1 MLRLEEIKKDF
12 KTDNNVV
19 NVLKGITIQFRKQE
33 FVAILGHSGCGKTT
47 LLNIIGGLD
56 KCTSGNVI
64 IDGRSTK
71 EYNDLDWNDY
81 RNKRIG
87 FVFQSY
93 NLIPHLTVQKNV
105 ELSMTLAGVTKE
117 ERHARALEALDKVGL
132 KAHAKKHPSQL
143 SGGQMQRVAIARA
156 IVNNPEIIL
165 ADEPTGALD
174 SESGVEVMELLK
186 EISKDHLIVMVT
198 HNSQLADEYA
208 TRILNM
214 SDGVIIGDTN
224 EYTLDECLCD
234 EAADL
239 AAKTA
244 AEEKALS
251 DIEQSGAK
259 NAKRALKRIEKKK
272 RKKASMSPLTA
283 FSLSFTNLISKK
295 GRTFLTSFAGSIG
308 IIGIML
314 VLALSTGARSF
325 ISKME
330 ENALSQYPIE
340 ISESNTDLSAIL
352 SLLTTDTAKR
362 ENYPSGDTIYTQQVI
377 GNVLDNIPLLTS
389 KNDLARLKS
398 YIDNNFDKT
407 IGYIKYNYGTD
418 FDVYCDYTHAKGDED
433 KYMKVQPFVDAIADI
448 PLLSGFKDQLE
459 MFSSYL
465 TVWDEMTDNTT
476 LLNRQYEL
484 LGNSKWP
491 TNYDE
496 VVLVVDRKNQINDYA
511 LFALGLKSKEDIGS
525 ALGGSTG
532 ETEGEESF
540 SDSKFSISDI
550 IGENGKEPLQYQIAT
565 GCDYYHKNTETGKWE
580 KISARDDQRA
590 KNFIDGETDGRKNT
604 VNVKVVGVVRPRE
617 DANVTSINGNI
628 GYTAALSRYL
638 SERALEH
645 PLVKALNNDEVGIS
659 EIDPSTDF
667 DSLMLKLGVSDV
679 DKPKKIK
686 IYASSFDSKEKILA
700 FLNNYNATLQAN
712 GETPV
717 KYSDNLS
724 MIMAYVESMTAT
736 ITGVLIGFAAISL
749 IVSSIMIAIIIYTSV
764 IERKKEIGVL
774 RSIGARK
781 LDVSSVFIAESGIIG
796 CLSGVLG
803 IAISYI
809 LILPINA
816 VIAKLFSVQHLATL
830 SWWQPLMMFG
840 ISIVLAVLAGFVPA
854 HMAANKDP
862 VECLR
867 SE

>member
-19 NVLKGITIQFRKQE
+19 NVLKGITIQFRKKE

-105 ELSMTLAGVTKE
+105 ELSMTLAGVSKE

-132 KAHAKKHPSQL
+132 KAHARKHPSQL

-214 SDGVIIGDTN
+214 SDGVIVGDTN
-224 EYTLDECLCD
+224 EYTLDECLND

-251 DIEQSGAK
+251 DIEQTGAK
-259 NAKRALKRIEKKK
+259 NAKRELKRIEKKK

-377 GNVLDNIPLLTS
+377 GNILDNYKLLTS
-389 KNDLARLKS
+389 KNDLTRLKS
-398 YIDNNFDKT
+398 HIDNNFDET
-407 IGYIKYNYGTD
+407 IGYVKYNYGTD
-418 FDVYCDYTHAKGDED
+418 FDVYCNYTHAKGDED

-448 PLLSGFKDQLE
+448 PVLSGFKDQLE

-476 LLNRQYEL
+476 LLNQQYEL

-496 VVLVVDRKNQINDYA
+496 VVLVVDRKNQINDYT

-532 ETEGEESF
+532 GENSF
-540 SDSKFSISDI
+540 SNSTFSISDI

-565 GCDYYHKNTETGKWE
+565 GCDYYHKNGETGKWE

-590 KNFIDGETDGRKNT
+590 KTFIDGETDGRKNT

-638 SERALEH
+638 SERASEH

-659 EIDPSTDF
+659 EIDPNADF

-700 FLNNYNATLQAN
+700 FLDNYNATLQAN

-781 LDVSSVFIAESGIIG
+781 LDVSGVFIAESGIIG

-840 ISIVLAVLAGFVPA
+840 ISVVLAVLAGFVPA

>member
-19 NVLKGITIQFRKQE
+19 NVLKGITIQFRKKE

-132 KAHAKKHPSQL
+132 KAHARKHPSQL

-208 TRILNM
+208 TRIINM
-214 SDGVIIGDTN
+214 SDGVIVGDTN
-224 EYTLDECLCD
+224 EYTLDECLRD

-251 DIEQSGAK
+251 DIEQTGAK
-259 NAKRALKRIEKKK
+259 NAKRELKRIEKKK

-377 GNVLDNIPLLTS
+377 GNILENYNLLTS

-398 YIDNNFDKT
+398 YIDNNFDET
-407 IGYIKYNYGTD
+407 IGYVKYNYGTD

-448 PLLSGFKDQLE
+448 PVLSGFKDQLE

-476 LLNRQYEL
+476 LLNQQYEL

-496 VVLVVDRKNQINDYA
+496 VVLVVDRKNQINDYT

-532 ETEGEESF
+532 GENSF
-540 SDSKFSISDI
+540 SNSTFSISDI

-565 GCDYYHKNTETGKWE
+565 GCDYYHKNGETGKWE
-580 KISARDDQRA
+580 KFSARDDQRA
-590 KNFIDGETDGRKNT
+590 KTFIDGETDGRKNT

-638 SERALEH
+638 SERASEH

-700 FLNNYNATLQAN
+700 FLDNYNATLQAN

-781 LDVSSVFIAESGIIG
+781 LDVSGVFIAESGIIG

-840 ISIVLAVLAGFVPA
+840 ISVVLAVLAGFVPA

>member
-19 NVLKGITIQFRKQE
+19 NVLKGITIQFRKKE

-105 ELSMTLAGVTKE
+105 ELSMTLAGVSKE

-132 KAHAKKHPSQL
+132 KAHARKHPSQL

-214 SDGVIIGDTN
+214 SDGVIVGDTN
-224 EYTLDECLCD
+224 EYTLDECLND

-251 DIEQSGAK
+251 DIEQTGAK
-259 NAKRALKRIEKKK
+259 NAKRELKRIEKKK

-398 YIDNNFDKT
+398 YIDNNFDET
-407 IGYIKYNYGTD
+407 IGYVKYNYGTD

-448 PLLSGFKDQLE
+448 PVLSGFKEQLE

-496 VVLVVDRKNQINDYA
+496 VVLVVDRKNQINDYT
-511 LFALGLKSKEDIGS
+511 LFALGLKSKDDIGS

-532 ETEGEESF
+532 GENSF
-540 SDSKFSISDI
+540 SNSTFSISDI

-565 GCDYYHKNTETGKWE
+565 GCDYYHKNGETGKWE
-580 KISARDDQRA
+580 KFSARDDQRA
-590 KNFIDGETDGRKNT
+590 KTFIDGETDGRKNT

-638 SERALEH
+638 SERASEH

-700 FLNNYNATLQAN
+700 FLDNYNATLQAN

-781 LDVSSVFIAESGIIG
+781 LDVSGVFIAESGIIG

>member
-117 ERHARALEALDKVGL
+117 ERHARALDALDKVGL
-132 KAHAKKHPSQL
+132 KAHARKHPSQL

-214 SDGVIIGDTN
+214 SDGVIVGDTN
-224 EYTLDECLCD
+224 EYTLDECLRD

-251 DIEQSGAK
+251 DIEQTGAK
-259 NAKRALKRIEKKK
+259 NAKRELKRIEKKK

-362 ENYPSGDTIYTQQVI
+362 DNYPSGDTIYTQQVI
-377 GNVLDNIPLLTS
+377 GNILENYNLLTS

-398 YIDNNFDKT
+398 HIDNNFDET
-407 IGYIKYNYGTD
+407 IGYVKYNYGTD

-448 PLLSGFKDQLE
+448 PVLSGFKDQLE

-496 VVLVVDRKNQINDYA
+496 VVLVVDRKNQINDYT

-525 ALGGSTG
+525 ALGGATG
-532 ETEGEESF
+532 GENSF
-540 SDSKFSISDI
+540 SNSTFSISDI

-590 KNFIDGETDGRKNT
+590 KTFIDGETDGRKNT

-638 SERALEH
+638 SERASEH

-659 EIDPSTDF
+659 EIDPNTDF

-700 FLNNYNATLQAN
+700 FLDNYNATLQAN

-781 LDVSSVFIAESGIIG
+781 LDVSGVFIAESGIIG

-840 ISIVLAVLAGFVPA
+840 ISVVLAVLAGFVPA

>member
-19 NVLKGITIQFRKQE
+19 NVLKGITIQFRKKE

-132 KAHAKKHPSQL
+132 KAHARKHPLQL

-214 SDGVIIGDTN
+214 SDGVIVGDTN
-224 EYTLDECLCD
+224 EYTLDECLND

-251 DIEQSGAK
+251 DIEQTGAK
-259 NAKRALKRIEKKK
+259 NAKRELKRIEKKK

-377 GNVLDNIPLLTS
+377 GNVIDNIPLLTS

-398 YIDNNFDKT
+398 YIDNNFDET
-407 IGYIKYNYGTD
+407 IGYVKYNYGTD
-418 FDVYCDYTHAKGDED
+418 FDVYCDYSHAKGDED

-448 PLLSGFKDQLE
+448 PVLSGFKDQLE

-496 VVLVVDRKNQINDYA
+496 VVLVVDRKNQINDYT

-532 ETEGEESF
+532 GENSF
-540 SDSKFSISDI
+540 SNSTFSISDI

-565 GCDYYHKNTETGKWE
+565 GCDYYHKNGETGKWE
-580 KISARDDQRA
+580 KVSARDDQRA
-590 KNFIDGETDGRKNT
+590 KTFIDGETDGRKNT

-638 SERALEH
+638 SERASEH

-700 FLNNYNATLQAN
+700 FLDNYNATLQAN

-781 LDVSSVFIAESGIIG
+781 LDVSGVFIAESGIIG

-840 ISIVLAVLAGFVPA
+840 ISVVLAVLAGFVPA

>member
-132 KAHAKKHPSQL
+132 KAHARKHPSQL

-214 SDGVIIGDTN
+214 SDGVIVGDTN
-224 EYTLDECLCD
+224 EYTLDECLSD

-239 AAKTA
+239 SAKNA

-251 DIEQSGAK
+251 DIEQTGAK
-259 NAKRALKRIEKKK
+259 NAKRELKHIEKKK

-352 SLLTTDTAKR
+352 SLLTTDTTKR

-398 YIDNNFDKT
+398 HIDNNFDET
-407 IGYIKYNYGTD
+407 IGYVKYNYGTD
-418 FDVYCDYTHAKGDED
+418 FDVYCDYTHSKGDED

-448 PLLSGFKDQLE
+448 PVLSGFKDQLE

-476 LLNRQYEL
+476 LLNQQYEL

-496 VVLVVDRKNQINDYA
+496 VVLVVDRKNQINDYT

-532 ETEGEESF
+532 GENSF
-540 SDSKFSISDI
+540 SNSTFSISDI

-565 GCDYYHKNTETGKWE
+565 GCDYYHKNAETGKWE
-580 KISARDDQRA
+580 KFSARDDQRA
-590 KNFIDGETDGRKNT
+590 KTFIDGETDGRKNT

-638 SERALEH
+638 SERASEH

-659 EIDPSTDF
+659 EIDPNTDF

-700 FLNNYNATLQAN
+700 FLDNYNATLQAN

-781 LDVSSVFIAESGIIG
+781 LDVSGVFIAESGIIG

-840 ISIVLAVLAGFVPA
+840 ISVVLAVLAGFVPA

>member
-19 NVLKGITIQFRKQE
+19 NVLKGITIQFRKKE

-56 KCTSGNVI
+56 KCTSGNVV

-105 ELSMTLAGVTKE
+105 ELSMTLAGVSKE

-132 KAHAKKHPSQL
+132 KAHARKHPSQL

-214 SDGVIIGDTN
+214 SDGVIVGDTN
-224 EYTLDECLCD
+224 EYTLDECLND

-251 DIEQSGAK
+251 DIEQTGAK
-259 NAKRALKRIEKKK
+259 NAKRELKRIEKKK

-352 SLLTTDTAKR
+352 SLLTTDSAKR

-398 YIDNNFDKT
+398 YIDNNFDET
-407 IGYIKYNYGTD
+407 IGYVKYNYGTD

-448 PLLSGFKDQLE
+448 PALSGFKDQLA

-496 VVLVVDRKNQINDYA
+496 VVLVVDRKNQINDYT
-511 LFALGLKSKEDIGS
+511 LFALGLKSKDDIGS

-532 ETEGEESF
+532 GENSF
-540 SDSKFSISDI
+540 SNSTFSISDI

-590 KNFIDGETDGRKNT
+590 KTFIDGETDGRKNT

-638 SERALEH
+638 SERASEH

-659 EIDPSTDF
+659 EIDPNADF

-700 FLNNYNATLQAN
+700 FLDNYNATLQAN

-781 LDVSSVFIAESGIIG
+781 LDVSGVFIAESGIIG

-840 ISIVLAVLAGFVPA
+840 ISVVLAVLAGFVPA

>member
-19 NVLKGITIQFRKQE
+19 NVLKGITIQFRKKE

-132 KAHAKKHPSQL
+132 KAHARKHPLQL

-214 SDGVIIGDTN
+214 SDGVIVGDTN
-224 EYTLDECLCD
+224 EYTLDECLND

-251 DIEQSGAK
+251 DIEQTGAK
-259 NAKRALKRIEKKK
+259 NAKRELKRIEKKK

-377 GNVLDNIPLLTS
+377 GNILDNYKLLTS
-389 KNDLARLKS
+389 KNDLTRLKS
-398 YIDNNFDKT
+398 HIDNNFDET
-407 IGYIKYNYGTD
+407 IGYVKYNYGTD
-418 FDVYCDYTHAKGDED
+418 FDVYCDYTHSKGDED

-448 PLLSGFKDQLE
+448 PALSGFKDQLA

-496 VVLVVDRKNQINDYA
+496 VVLVVDRKNQINDYT
-511 LFALGLKSKEDIGS
+511 LFALGLKSKDDIGS

-532 ETEGEESF
+532 GENSF
-540 SDSKFSISDI
+540 SNSTFSISDI

-565 GCDYYHKNTETGKWE
+565 GCDYYHKNGETGKWE

-590 KNFIDGETDGRKNT
+590 KTFIDGETDGRKNT

-638 SERALEH
+638 SERASEH
-645 PLVKALNNDEVGIS
+645 PLVKALNNEDVGIS

-700 FLNNYNATLQAN
+700 FLDNYNATLQAN
-712 GETPV
+712 GETPI

-840 ISIVLAVLAGFVPA
+840 ISVVLAVLAGFVPA

>member
-105 ELSMTLAGVTKE
+105 ELSMTLAGVSKE

-132 KAHAKKHPSQL
+132 KAHARKHPSQL

-214 SDGVIIGDTN
+214 SDGVIVGDTN
-224 EYTLDECLCD
+224 EYTLDECLND

-244 AEEKALS
+244 AEEKALF
-251 DIEQSGAK
+251 DIEQTGAK

-377 GNVLDNIPLLTS
+377 GNVIDNIPLLTS

-398 YIDNNFDKT
+398 YIDNNFDET
-407 IGYIKYNYGTD
+407 IGYVKYNYGTD

-448 PLLSGFKDQLE
+448 PVLSGFKDQLE

-476 LLNRQYEL
+476 LLNQQYEL

-496 VVLVVDRKNQINDYA
+496 VVLVVDRKNQINDYT
-511 LFALGLKSKEDIGS
+511 LFALGLKSKDDIGS

-532 ETEGEESF
+532 GENSF
-540 SDSKFSISDI
+540 SNSTFSISDI

-590 KNFIDGETDGRKNT
+590 KTFIDGETNGRKNT

-638 SERALEH
+638 SERASEH
-645 PLVKALNNDEVGIS
+645 PLVKALNNDEVGIK
-659 EIDPSTDF
+659 EIEPSGDY

-700 FLNNYNATLQAN
+700 FLDNYNATLQAN

-774 RSIGARK
+774 RSRMGRK
-781 LDVSSVFIAESGIIG
+781 G
-796 CLSGVLG
+796 
-803 IAISYI
+803 
-809 LILPINA
+809 
-816 VIAKLFSVQHLATL
+816 
-830 SWWQPLMMFG
+830 
-840 ISIVLAVLAGFVPA
+840 
-854 HMAANKDP
+854 
-862 VECLR
+862 
-867 SE
+867 

>member
-105 ELSMTLAGVTKE
+105 ELSMTLAGVSKE

-132 KAHAKKHPSQL
+132 KAHARKHPSQL

-214 SDGVIIGDTN
+214 SDGVIVGDTN
-224 EYTLDECLCD
+224 EYTLDECLND

-251 DIEQSGAK
+251 DIEQTGAK
-259 NAKRALKRIEKKK
+259 NAKRELKRIEKKK

-377 GNVLDNIPLLTS
+377 GNILENYNLLTS

-398 YIDNNFDKT
+398 HIDNNFDET
-407 IGYIKYNYGTD
+407 IGYVKYNYGTD

-448 PLLSGFKDQLE
+448 PVLSGFKDQLE

-476 LLNRQYEL
+476 LLNQQYEL

-496 VVLVVDRKNQINDYA
+496 VVLVVDRKNQINDYT

-532 ETEGEESF
+532 GENNF
-540 SDSKFSISDI
+540 SNSTFSISDI

-565 GCDYYHKNTETGKWE
+565 GCDYYHKNGETGKWE

-590 KNFIDGETDGRKNT
+590 KTFIDGETDGRKNT

-638 SERALEH
+638 SERASEH

-659 EIDPSTDF
+659 EIDPNADF

-700 FLNNYNATLQAN
+700 FLDNYNATLQAN

-781 LDVSSVFIAESGIIG
+781 LDVSGVFIAESGIIG

-840 ISIVLAVLAGFVPA
+840 ISVVLAVLAGFVPA

>member
-19 NVLKGITIQFRKQE
+19 NVLKGITIQFRKKE

-117 ERHARALEALDKVGL
+117 ERHARALDALDKVGL
-132 KAHAKKHPSQL
+132 KAHARKHPLQL

-214 SDGVIIGDTN
+214 SDGVIVGDTN
-224 EYTLDECLCD
+224 EYTLDECLRD

-251 DIEQSGAK
+251 DIEQTGAK
-259 NAKRALKRIEKKK
+259 NAKRELKRIEKKK

-362 ENYPSGDTIYTQQVI
+362 ENYPSGNTIYTQQVI

-398 YIDNNFDKT
+398 YIDNNFDET
-407 IGYIKYNYGTD
+407 IGYVKYNYGTD

-448 PLLSGFKDQLE
+448 PVLSGFKDQLE

-496 VVLVVDRKNQINDYA
+496 VVLVVDRKNQINDYT
-511 LFALGLKSKEDIGS
+511 LFALGLKSKDDIGS

-532 ETEGEESF
+532 GENSF
-540 SDSKFSISDI
+540 SNSTFSISDI

-590 KNFIDGETDGRKNT
+590 KTFIDGETNGRKNT

-638 SERALEH
+638 SERASEH
-645 PLVKALNNDEVGIS
+645 PLVKALNNDEIGIS

-700 FLNNYNATLQAN
+700 FLDNYNATLQAN

-840 ISIVLAVLAGFVPA
+840 ISVVLAVLAGFVPA

>member
-19 NVLKGITIQFRKQE
+19 NVLKGITIQFRKKE

-132 KAHAKKHPSQL
+132 KAHARKHPLQL

-214 SDGVIIGDTN
+214 SDGVIVGDTN
-224 EYTLDECLCD
+224 EYTLDECLND

-251 DIEQSGAK
+251 DIEQTGAK
-259 NAKRALKRIEKKK
+259 NAKRELKRIEKKK

-398 YIDNNFDKT
+398 YIDNNFDET
-407 IGYIKYNYGTD
+407 IGYVKYNYGTD

-448 PLLSGFKDQLE
+448 PVLSGFKDQLE

-476 LLNRQYEL
+476 LLNQQYEL

-496 VVLVVDRKNQINDYA
+496 VVLVVDRKNQINDYT
-511 LFALGLKSKEDIGS
+511 LFALGLKSKDDIGS

-532 ETEGEESF
+532 GENSF
-540 SDSKFSISDI
+540 SNSTFSISDI

-590 KNFIDGETDGRKNT
+590 KTFIDGETDGRKNT

-638 SERALEH
+638 SERASEH

-659 EIDPSTDF
+659 EIDPNADF

-700 FLNNYNATLQAN
+700 FLDNYNATLQAN

-781 LDVSSVFIAESGIIG
+781 LDVSGVFIAESGIIG

-840 ISIVLAVLAGFVPA
+840 ISVVLAVLAGFVPA

>member
-19 NVLKGITIQFRKQE
+19 NVLKGITIQFRKKE

-117 ERHARALEALDKVGL
+117 ERHARALDALDKVGL
-132 KAHAKKHPSQL
+132 KAHARKHPLQL

-214 SDGVIIGDTN
+214 SDGVIVGDTN
-224 EYTLDECLCD
+224 EYTLDECLRD

-251 DIEQSGAK
+251 DIEQTGAK
-259 NAKRALKRIEKKK
+259 NAKRELKRIEKKK

-398 YIDNNFDKT
+398 YIDDNFDET
-407 IGYIKYNYGTD
+407 IGYVKYNYGTD

-448 PLLSGFKDQLE
+448 PVLSGFKDQLE

-476 LLNRQYEL
+476 LLNQQYEL

-496 VVLVVDRKNQINDYA
+496 VVLVVDRKNQINDYT
-511 LFALGLKSKEDIGS
+511 LFALGLKSKDDIGS

-532 ETEGEESF
+532 GENSF
-540 SDSKFSISDI
+540 SNSTFSISDI

-565 GCDYYHKNTETGKWE
+565 GCDYYHKNGETGKWE

-590 KNFIDGETDGRKNT
+590 KTFIDGETDGRKNT

-638 SERALEH
+638 SERASEH
-645 PLVKALNNDEVGIS
+645 PLVKALNNDEIGIN

-700 FLNNYNATLQAN
+700 FLDNYNATLQAN

-840 ISIVLAVLAGFVPA
+840 ISVVLAVLAGFVPA

>member
-19 NVLKGITIQFRKQE
+19 NVLKGITIQFRKKE

-132 KAHAKKHPSQL
+132 KAHARKHPLQL

-214 SDGVIIGDTN
+214 SDGVIVGDTN
-224 EYTLDECLCD
+224 EYTLDECLND

-251 DIEQSGAK
+251 DIEQTGAK

-398 YIDNNFDKT
+398 YIDNNFDET
-407 IGYIKYNYGTD
+407 IGYVKYNYGTD

-448 PLLSGFKDQLE
+448 PVLSGFKDQLE

-476 LLNRQYEL
+476 LLNQQYEL

-496 VVLVVDRKNQINDYA
+496 VVLVVDRKNQINDYT
-511 LFALGLKSKEDIGS
+511 LFALGLKSKDDIGS

-532 ETEGEESF
+532 GENSF
-540 SDSKFSISDI
+540 SNSTFSISDI

-580 KISARDDQRA
+580 KFSARDDQRA
-590 KNFIDGETDGRKNT
+590 KTFIDGETDGRKNT

-638 SERALEH
+638 SERASEH
-645 PLVKALNNDEVGIS
+645 PLVKALNNDEVGIK
-659 EIDPSTDF
+659 EIEPSGDY

-700 FLNNYNATLQAN
+700 FLDNYNATLQAN

-781 LDVSSVFIAESGIIG
+781 LDVSGVFIAESGIIG

-840 ISIVLAVLAGFVPA
+840 ISVVLAVLAGFVPA
-854 HMAANKDP
+854 HMAANKNP

>member
-132 KAHAKKHPSQL
+132 KAHARKHPSQL

-214 SDGVIIGDTN
+214 SDGVIVGDTN
-224 EYTLDECLCD
+224 EYTLDECLRD

-251 DIEQSGAK
+251 DIEQTGAK
-259 NAKRALKRIEKKK
+259 NAKRELKRIEKKK

-352 SLLTTDTAKR
+352 SLLTTDTTKR

-377 GNVLDNIPLLTS
+377 GNILENYTLLTS

-398 YIDNNFDKT
+398 HIDNNFDET
-407 IGYIKYNYGTD
+407 IGYVKYNYGTD

-448 PLLSGFKDQLE
+448 PALSGFKDQLE

-465 TVWDEMTDNTT
+465 TVWDEMTDNTS

-496 VVLVVDRKNQINDYA
+496 VVLVVDRKNQINDYT

-525 ALGGSTG
+525 ALGGATG
-532 ETEGEESF
+532 GENSF
-540 SDSKFSISDI
+540 SNSTFSISDI

-590 KNFIDGETDGRKNT
+590 KTFIDGETDGRKNT

-638 SERALEH
+638 SERASEH

-659 EIDPSTDF
+659 EIDPNADF

-700 FLNNYNATLQAN
+700 FLDNYNATLQAN

-781 LDVSSVFIAESGIIG
+781 LDVSGVFIAESGIIG

-840 ISIVLAVLAGFVPA
+840 ISVVLAVLAGFVPA

>member
-105 ELSMTLAGVTKE
+105 ELSMTLAGVSKE

-132 KAHAKKHPSQL
+132 KAHARKHPSQL

-214 SDGVIIGDTN
+214 SDGVIVGDTN
-224 EYTLDECLCD
+224 EYTLDECLND
-234 EAADL
+234 EATDL

-251 DIEQSGAK
+251 DIEQTGAK
-259 NAKRALKRIEKKK
+259 NAKRELKRIEKKK

-377 GNVLDNIPLLTS
+377 GNVLENIPLLTS

-398 YIDNNFDKT
+398 YIDDNFDET
-407 IGYIKYNYGTD
+407 IGYVKYNYGTD

-448 PLLSGFKDQLE
+448 PVLSGFKDQLE

-476 LLNRQYEL
+476 LLNQQYEL

-496 VVLVVDRKNQINDYA
+496 VVLVVDRKNQINDYT

-532 ETEGEESF
+532 GENNF
-540 SDSKFSISDI
+540 SNSTFSISDI

-590 KNFIDGETDGRKNT
+590 KTFIDGETDGRKNT

-638 SERALEH
+638 SERASEH

-700 FLNNYNATLQAN
+700 FLDNYNATLQAN

-781 LDVSSVFIAESGIIG
+781 LDVSGVFIAESGIIG

-840 ISIVLAVLAGFVPA
+840 ISVVLAVLAGFVPA

>member
-105 ELSMTLAGVTKE
+105 ELSMTLAGVSKE

-132 KAHAKKHPSQL
+132 KAHARKHPSQL

-214 SDGVIIGDTN
+214 SDGVIVGDTN
-224 EYTLDECLCD
+224 EYTLDECLRD

-251 DIEQSGAK
+251 DIEQTGAK
-259 NAKRALKRIEKKK
+259 NAKRELKRIEKKK

-377 GNVLDNIPLLTS
+377 GNVIDNIPLLTS

-398 YIDNNFDKT
+398 YIDNNFDET
-407 IGYIKYNYGTD
+407 IGYVKYNYGTD

-448 PLLSGFKDQLE
+448 PVLSGFKDQLE

-476 LLNRQYEL
+476 LLNQQYEL

-496 VVLVVDRKNQINDYA
+496 VVLVVDRKNQINDYT

-532 ETEGEESF
+532 GENSF
-540 SDSKFSISDI
+540 SNSTFSISDI

-565 GCDYYHKNTETGKWE
+565 GCDYYHKNGETGKWE

-590 KNFIDGETDGRKNT
+590 KTFIDGETDGRKNT

-638 SERALEH
+638 SERASEH

-700 FLNNYNATLQAN
+700 FLDNYNATLQAN

-840 ISIVLAVLAGFVPA
+840 ISVVLAVLAGFVPA

>member
-19 NVLKGITIQFRKQE
+19 NVLKGITIQFRKKE

-105 ELSMTLAGVTKE
+105 ELSMTLAGVSKE

-132 KAHAKKHPSQL
+132 KAHARKHPSQL

-214 SDGVIIGDTN
+214 SDGVIVGDTN
-224 EYTLDECLCD
+224 EYTLDECLND

-251 DIEQSGAK
+251 DIEQTGAK
-259 NAKRALKRIEKKK
+259 NAKRELKRIEKKK

-398 YIDNNFDKT
+398 YIDNNFDET
-407 IGYIKYNYGTD
+407 IGYVKYNYGTD

-448 PLLSGFKDQLE
+448 PVLSGFKEQLE

-476 LLNRQYEL
+476 LLNQQYEL

-496 VVLVVDRKNQINDYA
+496 VVLVVDRKNQINDYT
-511 LFALGLKSKEDIGS
+511 LFALGLKSKDDIGS

-532 ETEGEESF
+532 GENSF
-540 SDSKFSISDI
+540 SNSTFSISDI

-590 KNFIDGETDGRKNT
+590 KTFIDGETDGRKNT

-638 SERALEH
+638 SERASEH
-645 PLVKALNNDEVGIS
+645 PLVEELNNDKVGIS

-700 FLNNYNATLQAN
+700 FLDNYNATLQAN

-840 ISIVLAVLAGFVPA
+840 ISVVLAVLAGFVPA

>member
-19 NVLKGITIQFRKQE
+19 NVLKGITIQFRKKE

-105 ELSMTLAGVTKE
+105 ELSMTLAGVSKE

-132 KAHAKKHPSQL
+132 KAHARKHPSQL

-214 SDGVIIGDTN
+214 SDGVIVGDTN
-224 EYTLDECLCD
+224 EYTLDECLND

-251 DIEQSGAK
+251 DIEQTGAK
-259 NAKRALKRIEKKK
+259 NAKRELKRIEKKK

-398 YIDNNFDKT
+398 YIDNNFDET
-407 IGYIKYNYGTD
+407 IGYVKYNYGTD

-448 PLLSGFKDQLE
+448 PALSGFKDQLE

-476 LLNRQYEL
+476 LLNQQYEL

-496 VVLVVDRKNQINDYA
+496 VVLVVDRKNQINDYT
-511 LFALGLKSKEDIGS
+511 LFALGLKSKDDIGS

-532 ETEGEESF
+532 GENSF
-540 SDSKFSISDI
+540 SNSTFSISDI

-565 GCDYYHKNTETGKWE
+565 GCDYYHKNGETGKWE
-580 KISARDDQRA
+580 KFSARDDQRA
-590 KNFIDGETDGRKNT
+590 KTFIDGETDGRKNT

-638 SERALEH
+638 SERASEH

-700 FLNNYNATLQAN
+700 FLDNYNATLQAN

-781 LDVSSVFIAESGIIG
+781 LDVSGVFIAESGIIG

-840 ISIVLAVLAGFVPA
+840 ISVVLAVLAGFVPA

>member
-1 MLRLEEIKKDF
+1 M
-12 KTDNNVV
+12 
-19 NVLKGITIQFRKQE
+19 
-33 FVAILGHSGCGKTT
+33 
-47 LLNIIGGLD
+47 
-56 KCTSGNVI
+56 
-64 IDGRSTK
+64 
-71 EYNDLDWNDY
+71 
-81 RNKRIG
+81 
-87 FVFQSY
+87 
-93 NLIPHLTVQKNV
+93 
-105 ELSMTLAGVTKE
+105 
-117 ERHARALEALDKVGL
+117 
-132 KAHAKKHPSQL
+132 
-143 SGGQMQRVAIARA
+143 
-156 IVNNPEIIL
+156 
-165 ADEPTGALD
+165 
-174 SESGVEVMELLK
+174 
-186 EISKDHLIVMVT
+186 
-198 HNSQLADEYA
+198 
-208 TRILNM
+208 
-214 SDGVIIGDTN
+214 
-224 EYTLDECLCD
+224 
-234 EAADL
+234 
-239 AAKTA
+239 
-244 AEEKALS
+244 
-251 DIEQSGAK
+251 
-259 NAKRALKRIEKKK
+259 
-272 RKKASMSPLTA
+272 
-283 FSLSFTNLISKK
+283 
-295 GRTFLTSFAGSIG
+295 
-308 IIGIML
+308 
-314 VLALSTGARSF
+314 
-325 ISKME
+325 
-330 ENALSQYPIE
+330 
-340 ISESNTDLSAIL
+340 
-352 SLLTTDTAKR
+352 
-362 ENYPSGDTIYTQQVI
+362 
-377 GNVLDNIPLLTS
+377 
-389 KNDLARLKS
+389 
-398 YIDNNFDKT
+398 
-407 IGYIKYNYGTD
+407 
-418 FDVYCDYTHAKGDED
+418 
-433 KYMKVQPFVDAIADI
+433 
-448 PLLSGFKDQLE
+448 
-459 MFSSYL
+459 
-465 TVWDEMTDNTT
+465 
-476 LLNRQYEL
+476 
-484 LGNSKWP
+484 
-491 TNYDE
+491 
-496 VVLVVDRKNQINDYA
+496 LVVDRKNQINDYT
-511 LFALGLKSKEDIGS
+511 LFALGLKSKDDIGS

-590 KNFIDGETDGRKNT
+590 KTFIDGETDGRKNT

-638 SERALEH
+638 SERASEH
-645 PLVKALNNDEVGIS
+645 PLVKALNNEDVTVS
-659 EIDPSTDF
+659 EIDPSGDY

-700 FLNNYNATLQAN
+700 FLNNYNATRQAN

-840 ISIVLAVLAGFVPA
+840 ISVVLAVLAGFVPA

>member
-19 NVLKGITIQFRKQE
+19 NVLKGITIQFRKKE

-105 ELSMTLAGVTKE
+105 ELSMTLAGVSKE

-132 KAHAKKHPSQL
+132 KAHARKHPSQL

-214 SDGVIIGDTN
+214 SDGVIVGDTN
-224 EYTLDECLCD
+224 EYTLDECLND

-251 DIEQSGAK
+251 DIEQTGAK

-377 GNVLDNIPLLTS
+377 GNILDNYKLLTS
-389 KNDLARLKS
+389 KNDLTRLKS
-398 YIDNNFDKT
+398 HIDNNFDET
-407 IGYIKYNYGTD
+407 IGYVKYNYGTD
-418 FDVYCDYTHAKGDED
+418 FDVYCNYTHAKGDED

-448 PLLSGFKDQLE
+448 PALSGFKDQLA

-476 LLNRQYEL
+476 LLNQQYEL

-496 VVLVVDRKNQINDYA
+496 VVLVVDRKNQINDYT
-511 LFALGLKSKEDIGS
+511 LFALGLKSKDDIGS

-532 ETEGEESF
+532 GENSF
-540 SDSKFSISDI
+540 SNSTFSISDI

-565 GCDYYHKNTETGKWE
+565 GCDYYHKNGETGKWE

-590 KNFIDGETDGRKNT
+590 KTFIDSETDGRKNT

-638 SERALEH
+638 SERASEH
-645 PLVKALNNDEVGIS
+645 PLVKALNNEDVGIS

-667 DSLMLKLGVSDV
+667 DSLMLKLGVSDI

-700 FLNNYNATLQAN
+700 FLDNYNATLQAN

-781 LDVSSVFIAESGIIG
+781 LDVSGVFIAESGIIG

>member
-105 ELSMTLAGVTKE
+105 ELSMTLAGVSKE

-132 KAHAKKHPSQL
+132 KAHARKHPSQL

-214 SDGVIIGDTN
+214 SDGVIVGDTN
-224 EYTLDECLCD
+224 EYTLDECLND

-244 AEEKALS
+244 AEEKALF
-251 DIEQSGAK
+251 DIEQTGAK

-377 GNVLDNIPLLTS
+377 GNVIDNIPLLTS

-398 YIDNNFDKT
+398 YIDNNFDET
-407 IGYIKYNYGTD
+407 IGYVKYNYGTD

-448 PLLSGFKDQLE
+448 PVLSGFKDQLE

-476 LLNRQYEL
+476 LLNQQYEL

-496 VVLVVDRKNQINDYA
+496 VVLVVDRKNQINDYT
-511 LFALGLKSKEDIGS
+511 LFALGLKSKDDIGS

-532 ETEGEESF
+532 GENSF
-540 SDSKFSISDI
+540 SNSTFSISDI

-590 KNFIDGETDGRKNT
+590 KTFIDGETNGRKNT

-638 SERALEH
+638 SERASEH
-645 PLVKALNNDEVGIS
+645 PLVKALNNDEVGIK
-659 EIDPSTDF
+659 EIEPSGDY

-700 FLNNYNATLQAN
+700 FLDNYNATLQAN

-781 LDVSSVFIAESGIIG
+781 LDVSGVFIAESGIIG

-840 ISIVLAVLAGFVPA
+840 ISVVLAVLAGFVPA
-854 HMAANKDP
+854 RMAANKDP

>member
-19 NVLKGITIQFRKQE
+19 NVLKGITIQFRKKE

-105 ELSMTLAGVTKE
+105 ELSMTLAGVSKE

-132 KAHAKKHPSQL
+132 KAHARKHPSQL

-214 SDGVIIGDTN
+214 SDGVIVGDTN
-224 EYTLDECLCD
+224 EYTLDKCLSD

-239 AAKTA
+239 AAKNA

-259 NAKRALKRIEKKK
+259 NAKRELKRIEKKK

-377 GNVLDNIPLLTS
+377 GNVIDNIPLLTS

-398 YIDNNFDKT
+398 YIDDNFDET
-407 IGYIKYNYGTD
+407 IGYVKYNYGTD

-448 PLLSGFKDQLE
+448 PVLSGFKDQLE

-476 LLNRQYEL
+476 LLNQQYEL

-496 VVLVVDRKNQINDYA
+496 VVLVVDRKNQINDYT

-532 ETEGEESF
+532 GENNF
-540 SDSKFSISDI
+540 SNSTFSISDI

-580 KISARDDQRA
+580 KFSARDDQRA
-590 KNFIDGETDGRKNT
+590 KTFIDGETDGRKNT

-638 SERALEH
+638 SERASEH

-700 FLNNYNATLQAN
+700 FLDNYNATLQAN

-781 LDVSSVFIAESGIIG
+781 LDVSGVFIAESGIIG

-840 ISIVLAVLAGFVPA
+840 ISVVLAVLAGFVPA

>member
-19 NVLKGITIQFRKQE
+19 NVLKGITIQFRKKE

-132 KAHAKKHPSQL
+132 KAHARKHPLQL

-214 SDGVIIGDTN
+214 SDGVIVGDTN
-224 EYTLDECLCD
+224 EYTLDECLND

-251 DIEQSGAK
+251 DIEQTGAK
-259 NAKRALKRIEKKK
+259 NAKRELKRIEKKK

-398 YIDNNFDKT
+398 YIDNNFDET
-407 IGYIKYNYGTD
+407 IGYVKYNYGTD

-448 PLLSGFKDQLE
+448 PVLSGFKDQLE

-476 LLNRQYEL
+476 LLNQQYEL

-496 VVLVVDRKNQINDYA
+496 VVLVVDRKNQINDYT
-511 LFALGLKSKEDIGS
+511 LFALGLKSKDDIGS

-532 ETEGEESF
+532 GENSF
-540 SDSKFSISDI
+540 SNSTFSISDI

-590 KNFIDGETDGRKNT
+590 KTFIDGETDGRKNT

-638 SERALEH
+638 SERASEH

-659 EIDPSTDF
+659 EIDPNTDF

-700 FLNNYNATLQAN
+700 FLDNYNATLQAN

-781 LDVSSVFIAESGIIG
+781 LDVSGVFIAESGIIG

-840 ISIVLAVLAGFVPA
+840 ISVVLAVLAGFVPA

>member
-19 NVLKGITIQFRKQE
+19 NVLKGITIQFRKKE

-117 ERHARALEALDKVGL
+117 ERHARALDALDKVGL
-132 KAHAKKHPSQL
+132 KAHARKHPLQL

-198 HNSQLADEYA
+198 HNAQLADEYA

-214 SDGVIIGDTN
+214 SDGVIVGDTN
-224 EYTLDECLCD
+224 EYTLDECLRD

-251 DIEQSGAK
+251 DIEQTGAK

-377 GNVLDNIPLLTS
+377 GNVIDNIPLLTS

-398 YIDNNFDKT
+398 YIDDNFDET
-407 IGYIKYNYGTD
+407 IGYVKYNYGTD

-448 PLLSGFKDQLE
+448 PVLSGFKDQLE

-476 LLNRQYEL
+476 LLNQQYEL

-496 VVLVVDRKNQINDYA
+496 VVLVVDRKNQINDYT

-532 ETEGEESF
+532 GENNF
-540 SDSKFSISDI
+540 SNSTFSISDI

-590 KNFIDGETDGRKNT
+590 KTFIDGETDGRKNT

-638 SERALEH
+638 SERASEH
-645 PLVKALNNDEVGIS
+645 PLVKALNNDEIGIS

-700 FLNNYNATLQAN
+700 FLDNYNATLQAN

-781 LDVSSVFIAESGIIG
+781 LDVSGVFIAESGIIG

-840 ISIVLAVLAGFVPA
+840 ISVVLAVLAGFVPA

>member
-132 KAHAKKHPSQL
+132 KAHARKHPSQL

-214 SDGVIIGDTN
+214 SDGVIVGDTN
-224 EYTLDECLCD
+224 EYTLDECLGD

-251 DIEQSGAK
+251 DIEQTGAK
-259 NAKRALKRIEKKK
+259 NAKRELKRIEKKK

-398 YIDNNFDKT
+398 YIDNNFDET
-407 IGYIKYNYGTD
+407 IGYVKYNYGTD

-448 PLLSGFKDQLE
+448 PVLSGFKDQLE

-476 LLNRQYEL
+476 LLNQQYEL

-496 VVLVVDRKNQINDYA
+496 VVLVVDRKNQINDYT

-532 ETEGEESF
+532 GENSF
-540 SDSKFSISDI
+540 SNSTFSISDI

-590 KNFIDGETDGRKNT
+590 KTFIDGETDGRKNT

-638 SERALEH
+638 SERASEH
-645 PLVKALNNDEVGIS
+645 PLVKALNNDEIGIS

-700 FLNNYNATLQAN
+700 FLDNYNATLQAN

-781 LDVSSVFIAESGIIG
+781 LDVSGVFIAESGIIG

-840 ISIVLAVLAGFVPA
+840 ISVVLAVLAGFVPA

>member
-1 MLRLEEIKKDF
+1 M
-12 KTDNNVV
+12 
-19 NVLKGITIQFRKQE
+19 
-33 FVAILGHSGCGKTT
+33 
-47 LLNIIGGLD
+47 
-56 KCTSGNVI
+56 
-64 IDGRSTK
+64 
-71 EYNDLDWNDY
+71 
-81 RNKRIG
+81 
-87 FVFQSY
+87 
-93 NLIPHLTVQKNV
+93 
-105 ELSMTLAGVTKE
+105 
-117 ERHARALEALDKVGL
+117 
-132 KAHAKKHPSQL
+132 
-143 SGGQMQRVAIARA
+143 
-156 IVNNPEIIL
+156 
-165 ADEPTGALD
+165 
-174 SESGVEVMELLK
+174 
-186 EISKDHLIVMVT
+186 
-198 HNSQLADEYA
+198 
-208 TRILNM
+208 
-214 SDGVIIGDTN
+214 
-224 EYTLDECLCD
+224 
-234 EAADL
+234 
-239 AAKTA
+239 
-244 AEEKALS
+244 
-251 DIEQSGAK
+251 
-259 NAKRALKRIEKKK
+259 
-272 RKKASMSPLTA
+272 
-283 FSLSFTNLISKK
+283 
-295 GRTFLTSFAGSIG
+295 
-308 IIGIML
+308 
-314 VLALSTGARSF
+314 
-325 ISKME
+325 
-330 ENALSQYPIE
+330 
-340 ISESNTDLSAIL
+340 
-352 SLLTTDTAKR
+352 
-362 ENYPSGDTIYTQQVI
+362 
-377 GNVLDNIPLLTS
+377 LTS

-398 YIDNNFDKT
+398 YIDDNFDET
-407 IGYIKYNYGTD
+407 IGYVKYNYGTD

-448 PLLSGFKDQLE
+448 PVLSGFKDQLE

-496 VVLVVDRKNQINDYA
+496 VVLVVDRKNQINDYT

-532 ETEGEESF
+532 GENSF
-540 SDSKFSISDI
+540 SNSTFSISDI

-580 KISARDDQRA
+580 KFSARDEQRA
-590 KNFIDGETDGRKNT
+590 KTFIDGETDGRKNT

-638 SERALEH
+638 SERASEH

-659 EIDPSTDF
+659 EIDPNADF

-700 FLNNYNATLQAN
+700 FLDNYNATLQAN

-840 ISIVLAVLAGFVPA
+840 ISVVLAVLAGFVPA

>member
-19 NVLKGITIQFRKQE
+19 NVLKGITIQFRKKE

-132 KAHAKKHPSQL
+132 KAHARKHPLQL

-214 SDGVIIGDTN
+214 SDGVIVGDTN
-224 EYTLDECLCD
+224 EYTLDECLND

-251 DIEQSGAK
+251 DIEQTGAK
-259 NAKRALKRIEKKK
+259 NAKRELKRIEKKK

-352 SLLTTDTAKR
+352 SLLTTDSAKR

-398 YIDNNFDKT
+398 YIDNNFDET
-407 IGYIKYNYGTD
+407 IGYVKYNYGTD

-448 PLLSGFKDQLE
+448 PVLSGFKEQLE

-476 LLNRQYEL
+476 LLNQQYEL

-496 VVLVVDRKNQINDYA
+496 VVLVVDRKNQINDYT
-511 LFALGLKSKEDIGS
+511 LFALGLKSKDDIGS

-532 ETEGEESF
+532 GENSF
-540 SDSKFSISDI
+540 SNSTFSISDI

-590 KNFIDGETDGRKNT
+590 KTFIDGETDGRKNT

-638 SERALEH
+638 SERASEH
-645 PLVKALNNDEVGIS
+645 PLVEELNNDKVGIS

-700 FLNNYNATLQAN
+700 FLDNYNATLQAN

-781 LDVSSVFIAESGIIG
+781 LDVSGVFIAESGIIG

-840 ISIVLAVLAGFVPA
+840 ISVVLAVLAGFVPA

>member
-19 NVLKGITIQFRKQE
+19 NVLKGITIQFRKKE

-105 ELSMTLAGVTKE
+105 ALSMTLAGVSKE

-132 KAHAKKHPSQL
+132 KAHARKHPSQL

-214 SDGVIIGDTN
+214 SDGVIVGDTN
-224 EYTLDECLCD
+224 EYTLDECLND

-251 DIEQSGAK
+251 DIEQTGAK
-259 NAKRALKRIEKKK
+259 NAKRELKRIEKKK

-398 YIDNNFDKT
+398 YIDNNFDET
-407 IGYIKYNYGTD
+407 IGYVKYNYGTD

-448 PLLSGFKDQLE
+448 PVLSGFKEQLE

-476 LLNRQYEL
+476 LLNQQYEL

-496 VVLVVDRKNQINDYA
+496 VVLVVDRKNQINDYT
-511 LFALGLKSKEDIGS
+511 LFALGLKSKDDIGS

-532 ETEGEESF
+532 GENSF
-540 SDSKFSISDI
+540 SNSTFSISDI

-590 KNFIDGETDGRKNT
+590 KTFIDGETDGRKNT

-638 SERALEH
+638 SERASEH
-645 PLVKALNNDEVGIS
+645 PLVEELNNDKVGIS

-700 FLNNYNATLQAN
+700 FLDNYNATLQAN

-840 ISIVLAVLAGFVPA
+840 ISVVLAVLAGFVPA

>member
-1 MLRLEEIKKDF
+1 MLRLEKIKKDF

-105 ELSMTLAGVTKE
+105 ELSMTLAGVSKE

-132 KAHAKKHPSQL
+132 KAHARKHPLQL

-198 HNSQLADEYA
+198 HNAQLADEYA

-214 SDGVIIGDTN
+214 SDGVIVGDTN
-224 EYTLDECLCD
+224 EYTLDECLRD

-251 DIEQSGAK
+251 DIEQTGAK
-259 NAKRALKRIEKKK
+259 NAKRELKRIEKKK

-398 YIDNNFDKT
+398 YIDNNFDET
-407 IGYIKYNYGTD
+407 IGYVKYNYGTD

-448 PLLSGFKDQLE
+448 PVLSGFKDQLE

-476 LLNRQYEL
+476 LLNQQYEL

-496 VVLVVDRKNQINDYA
+496 VVLVVDRKNQINDYT
-511 LFALGLKSKEDIGS
+511 LFALGLKTKDDIGS

-532 ETEGEESF
+532 GENSF
-540 SDSKFSISDI
+540 SNSTFSISDI

-590 KNFIDGETDGRKNT
+590 KTFIDGETDGRKNT

-638 SERALEH
+638 SERASEH

-659 EIDPSTDF
+659 EIDPNADF

-700 FLNNYNATLQAN
+700 FLDNYNATLQAN

-781 LDVSSVFIAESGIIG
+781 LDVSGVFIAESGIIG

-840 ISIVLAVLAGFVPA
+840 ISVVLAVLAGFVPA
-854 HMAANKDP
+854 RMAANKDP

>member
-19 NVLKGITIQFRKQE
+19 NVLKGITIQFRKKE

-105 ELSMTLAGVTKE
+105 ELSMTLAGVSKE

-132 KAHAKKHPSQL
+132 KAHARKHPSQL

-214 SDGVIIGDTN
+214 SDGVIVGDTN
-224 EYTLDECLCD
+224 EYTLDECLND

-251 DIEQSGAK
+251 DIEQTGAK
-259 NAKRALKRIEKKK
+259 NAKRELKRIEKKK

-362 ENYPSGDTIYTQQVI
+362 DNYPSGDTIYTQQVI

-398 YIDNNFDKT
+398 YIDNNFDET
-407 IGYIKYNYGTD
+407 IGYVKYNYGTD

-448 PLLSGFKDQLE
+448 PVLSGFKDQLE

-476 LLNRQYEL
+476 LLNQQYEL

-496 VVLVVDRKNQINDYA
+496 VVLVVDRKNQINDYT
-511 LFALGLKSKEDIGS
+511 LFALGLKSKDDIGS

-532 ETEGEESF
+532 GENSF
-540 SDSKFSISDI
+540 SNSTFSISDI

-590 KNFIDGETDGRKNT
+590 KTFIDGETDGRKNT

-638 SERALEH
+638 SERASEH
-645 PLVKALNNDEVGIS
+645 PLVEELNNDKVGIS

-700 FLNNYNATLQAN
+700 FLDNYNATLQAN

-840 ISIVLAVLAGFVPA
+840 ISVVLAVLAGFVPA

>member
-19 NVLKGITIQFRKQE
+19 NVLKGITIQFRKKE

-132 KAHAKKHPSQL
+132 KAHARKHPLQL

-214 SDGVIIGDTN
+214 SDGVIVGDTN
-224 EYTLDECLCD
+224 EYTLDECLND

-251 DIEQSGAK
+251 DIEQTGAK
-259 NAKRALKRIEKKK
+259 NAKRELKRIEKKK

-398 YIDNNFDKT
+398 YIDNNFDET
-407 IGYIKYNYGTD
+407 IGYVKYNYGTD

-448 PLLSGFKDQLE
+448 PVLSGFKDQLE

-476 LLNRQYEL
+476 LLNQQYEL

-496 VVLVVDRKNQINDYA
+496 VVLVVDRKNQINDYT

-532 ETEGEESF
+532 GENSF
-540 SDSKFSISDI
+540 SNSTFSISDI

-565 GCDYYHKNTETGKWE
+565 GCDYYHKNGETGKWE

-590 KNFIDGETDGRKNT
+590 KTFIDGETDGRKNT

-638 SERALEH
+638 SERASEH
-645 PLVKALNNDEVGIS
+645 PLVEELNNDKVGIS

-700 FLNNYNATLQAN
+700 FLDNYNATLQAN

-781 LDVSSVFIAESGIIG
+781 LDVSGVFIAESGIIG

-840 ISIVLAVLAGFVPA
+840 ISVVLAVLAGFVPA

>member
-19 NVLKGITIQFRKQE
+19 NVLKGITIQFRKKE

-105 ELSMTLAGVTKE
+105 ELSMTLAGVSKE

-132 KAHAKKHPSQL
+132 KAHARKHPSQL

-214 SDGVIIGDTN
+214 SDGVIVGDTN
-224 EYTLDECLCD
+224 EYTLDECLID

-251 DIEQSGAK
+251 DIEQTGAK
-259 NAKRALKRIEKKK
+259 NAKRELKRIEKKK

-398 YIDNNFDKT
+398 YIDNNFDET
-407 IGYIKYNYGTD
+407 IGYVKYNYGTD

-448 PLLSGFKDQLE
+448 PVLSGFKDQLE

-476 LLNRQYEL
+476 LLNQQYEL

-496 VVLVVDRKNQINDYA
+496 VVLVVDRKNQINDYT

-532 ETEGEESF
+532 GENSF
-540 SDSKFSISDI
+540 SNSTFSISDI

-590 KNFIDGETDGRKNT
+590 KTFIDGETDGRKNT

-638 SERALEH
+638 SERASEH

-659 EIDPSTDF
+659 EIDPNTDF

-700 FLNNYNATLQAN
+700 FLDNYNATLQAN

-781 LDVSSVFIAESGIIG
+781 LDVSGVFIAESGIIG

-840 ISIVLAVLAGFVPA
+840 ISVVLAVLAGFVPA

>member
-132 KAHAKKHPSQL
+132 KAHARKHPSQL

-214 SDGVIIGDTN
+214 SDGVIVGDTN
-224 EYTLDECLCD
+224 EYTLDECLRD

-251 DIEQSGAK
+251 DIEQTGAK
-259 NAKRALKRIEKKK
+259 NAKRELKRIEKKK

-377 GNVLDNIPLLTS
+377 GNILDNYKLLTS
-389 KNDLARLKS
+389 KNDLTRLKS
-398 YIDNNFDKT
+398 HIDNNFDET
-407 IGYIKYNYGTD
+407 IGYVKYNYGTD
-418 FDVYCDYTHAKGDED
+418 FDVYCDYTHSKGDED

-448 PLLSGFKDQLE
+448 PVLSGFKEQLE

-496 VVLVVDRKNQINDYA
+496 VVLVVDRKNQINDYT
-511 LFALGLKSKEDIGS
+511 LFALGLKSKDDIGS

-532 ETEGEESF
+532 GENSF
-540 SDSKFSISDI
+540 SNSTFSISDI

-565 GCDYYHKNTETGKWE
+565 GCDYYHKNGETGKWG

-590 KNFIDGETDGRKNT
+590 KTFIDGETDGRKNT

-638 SERALEH
+638 SERASEH

-700 FLNNYNATLQAN
+700 FLDNYNATLQAN

-781 LDVSSVFIAESGIIG
+781 LDVSGVFIAESGIIG